1 MDYMPLGIVEAW
13 PADDPLATATVLPV
27 LEGSVVADRASW
39 VRTANFSVIQP
50 FDTLH
55 DDYAAFASQLY
66 QRGTLIRI
74 RVAEDGDF
82 GGLLLKTILDGA
94 ITAIERNA
102 VEDEQGQYQVWNIT
116 AQCPFAKARGNGLNM
131 SRQTRT
137 KTLDIEFYQTD
148 FDPADPNF
156 LVNIPLDSAE
166 QVYEYVPGLI
176 VNLRAQYLQ
185 SGDAITHTFNRD
197 EFEYAAGL
205 RQIMFKQSQADIF
218 AGNPPYTG
226 ISGLVYRATIYYY
239 DPTDLSN
246 TVTAVLADVAMQV
259 VWGAVGGL
267 GYGSGDVD
275 LEEIYGF
282 GSNPKI
288 IRSILREKTEGPITQ
303 FFDELREAGL
313 VPSNYWIRHDPATR
327 TFKGSHLFQDTVSP
341 LVPRHGVLDFSTAV
355 TMEAVAGRCEFYGLA
370 ITPQNVALGK
380 TVTTNV
386 PAGYSIV
393 PTGGSGANIVDG
405 DAATFCNF
413 QYTDTGI
420 ATYAAIRSA
429 NDAMLVDL
437 GEVMDI
443 RTVQFKQAPP
453 IDEGWVDDD
462 YPDGRPMRRY
472 ESPANRKPKITI
484 SASEDL
490 IDASNPGIPV
500 NDECIGFELDPLNTE
515 EWQTWECNNIHRA
528 RYIAIR
534 WEQDGFWK
542 TSDSSGSGVY
552 RTSFMCCAELKVLN
566 DGRLRFD
573 KIDVDGT
580 VRDHPAKGQVPY
592 VELKGVDQVTT
603 VKSTADATHC
613 VLNNDSFAEAG
624 DFIQIKPAAGD
635 PVLNYITAK
644 HPVTK
649 VLTLTPGVP
658 GMAMNDAVGDWN
670 RWVEGFDYLWH
681 DTYFPMLRQKCENT
695 NQLLEIQ
702 DEKSLATDTVEAM
715 QLCWDRLQEMIGVH
729 SDNRME
735 IPLDIDLDIGETT
748 RPYSDEYGWM
758 IDRCTWKLNRPNLT
772 DTPGVTMLLEGTNY
786 EETPH

>member
-13 PADDPLATATVLPV
+13 PADDPLATVTVLPV
-27 LEGSVVADRASW
+27 LEGSVVADRAAW
-39 VRTANFSVIQP
+39 VRTANFTVIQV

-55 DDYAAFASQLY
+55 DDYDAFATQLY

-74 RVAEDGDF
+74 RVTEDGDF
-82 GGLLLKTILDGA
+82 TGLLVKTIFDGA
-94 ITAIERNA
+94 ITAIERNM
-102 VEDEQGQYQVWNIT
+102 VEDEQGQYQIWNIT
-116 AQCPFAKARGNGLNM
+116 AQCPFAKARANGLNM
-131 SRQTRT
+131 SRQTRN
-137 KTLDIEFYQTD
+137 KTLDIEFYETD
-148 FDPADPNF
+148 FDPGDPNF

-166 QVYEYVPGLI
+166 QAYEYVPGLI
-176 VNLRAQYLQ
+176 VNLRAEYVQ
-185 SGDAITHTFNRD
+185 SGDAVTHTFNKD

-205 RQIMFKQSQADIF
+205 RQIMFKQSQADMF

-226 ISGLVYRATIYYY
+226 ISGLIYKATIYYY

-246 TVTAVLADVAMQV
+246 TVKEVLSAVAAQV
-259 VWGAVGGL
+259 VWGELGGM
-267 GYGSGDVD
+267 GYDSGDVD

-288 IRSILREKTEGPITQ
+288 IRSVLREKTDGPITQ
-303 FFDELREAGL
+303 FYDELRESGL
-313 VPSNYWIRHDPATR
+313 MPSNYWLRHDPPTG
-327 TFKGSHLFQDTVSP
+327 FCKGSHLYQDNISP
-341 LVPRHGVLDFSTAV
+341 LTPANGTLDFSSAV

-370 ITPQNVALGK
+370 LTPQNVALGK

-386 PAGYSIV
+386 PALHSIV

-413 QYTDTGI
+413 QYTATGI
-420 ATYAAIRSA
+420 AGYAAIRSA
-429 NDAMLVDL
+429 NDAMLIDL

-443 RTVQFKQAPP
+443 RTLQFKQCPP
-453 IDEGWVDDD
+453 IDEGWVDNE
-462 YPDGRPMRRY
+462 YPAGRPMRRY

-484 SASEDL
+484 SASESL

-515 EWQTWECNNIHRA
+515 EWQTWECTNIHRA

-552 RTSFMCCAELKVLN
+552 RTSFTNCAELKVLN

-580 VRDHPAKGQVPY
+580 IRDHPAKGQVPY
-592 VELKGVDQVTT
+592 VELKGVAQVTT
-603 VKSTADATHC
+603 VAATPDATHC
-613 VLNNDSFAEAG
+613 TLTDVAFADAG
-624 DFIQIKPAAGD
+624 DFIQIKPVGGD
-635 PVLNYITAK
+635 PVLNYVSAK
-644 HPVTK
+644 DGANQ
-649 VLTLTPGVP
+649 LTITPGVP
-658 GMAMNDAVGDWN
+658 GMAAGNAVGDWN

-681 DTYFPMLRQKCENT
+681 DTYYPMLRQKGENT

-702 DEKSLATDTVEAM
+702 DEKALATDTTEAM

-735 IPLDIDLDIGETT
+735 ICLDIALDIGSTV
-748 RPYSDEYGWM
+748 RPYSDEYAWLV
-758 IDRCTWKLNRPNLT
+758 DRCTWKMNRPNAA
-772 DTPGVTMLLEGTNY
+772 DSPGVTMLLEGTNY
-786 EETPH
+786 EETPE